1 MCKHFTDGCG
11 LPIIVFFLSLGYH
24 LHVERFVSHS
34 RGMEPLCGRWG
45 DDVFKQFKTILKSV
59 EKSLNLGKRII
70 VVYIWNKCLVA
81 CYGTQIL
88 RSSLWYPSVKM
99 SLKARDVY

>member
-1 MCKHFTDGCG
+1 
-11 LPIIVFFLSLGYH
+11 
-24 LHVERFVSHS
+24 
-34 RGMEPLCGRWG
+34 MEPLCGRWG

-59 EKSLNLGKRII
+59 EKSLILGKRII
-70 VVYIWNKCLVA
+70 VVYIWNKCPVA

-99 SLKARDVY
+99 SSKARDVYYPLDRSNHSCSVKKGVLKNFAKFTGKHLC